1 MKDIVKQ
8 KSYLDQYGEEGLNK
22 LMTNEMNYF
31 AFETRIRTKLRD
43 IVEPMVVRQISDRE
57 QMNEI

>member
-1 MKDIVKQ
+1 LEK
-8 KSYLDQYGEEGLNK
+8 YGDEGLNK

-31 AFETRIRTKLRD
+31 AFETRIRTKLRN
-43 IVEPMVVRQISDRE
+43 IVDPMVIRQIGDRE